1 MWVQLPPFPLDFHLN
16 TEYTLNMETITF
28 DITNIGWVLSLVL
41 GGILYHKS
49 LTMKMQEMR
58 REVNE
63 ANRAMNDWMDENIE
77 SVRRR
82 VSNVEKE
89 LDGLDPKTDP
99 SSKSYYNSG
108 A

>member
-1 MWVQLPPFPLDFHLN
+1 
-16 TEYTLNMETITF
+16 METITY
-28 DITNIGWVLSLVL
+28 DITAFGWVLALVL

-89 LDGLDPKTDP
+89 LDGLDPKPDS

-108 A
+108 V

>member
-1 MWVQLPPFPLDFHLN
+1 
-16 TEYTLNMETITF
+16 METITY
-28 DITNIGWVLSLVL
+28 DITAFGWVVALVL
-41 GGILYHKS
+41 GAILYHKS
-49 LTMKMQEMR
+49 MMMRMQELR

-63 ANRAMNDWMDENIE
+63 ANRGMNDWMDENIE

-82 VSNVEKE
+82 VQMLEKE
-89 LDGLDPKTDP
+89 MDDKSDS